1 MMKLVDILYENT
13 KANNKFVNFLIP
25 KLTEWYE
32 NLYNNTDWYNAA
44 YNTVNTQKGP
54 YEYRAA
60 AMNAN
65 IQIEELNKLTSS
77 AASTLNMDM
86 GQLISFRK
94 KLNAHQ
100 KSLNDNLNLVVHLRD
115 MFNSIVGGY
124 FMDIYS
130 VSPGVMIEVWDRWMK
145 EVYEPESEKR
155 EMSYGGKKLI
165 PISNNEWSGQMGD
178 DIHADDWEKINP
190 RFGQQDFW
198 KWFSTMGMGE
208 QYYVTSSYLE
218 DVRGKEPLMFDA
230 KDKEEM
236 LTFIDNVEMEMA
248 IDELSQ
254 YFTTV
259 GARKVIKY
267 LRGLGKQAFIHDDID
282 DVEKEIGLQIK
293 TFIDHHPEID
303 FDTDGDSDQTFTRIG
318 EILNDYLHY

>member
-13 KANNKFVNFLIP
+13 KANNKFVNLLIP

-32 NLYNNTDWYNAA
+32 NLYNDTDWYNAA

-77 AASTLNMDM
+77 AANTLNMDM

-94 KLNAHQ
+94 KLNTHQ

-115 MFNSIVGGY
+115 MFNSIGAGY

-155 EMSYGGKKLI
+155 EMSYGGKKLV
-165 PISNNEWSGQMGD
+165 PISNMGD

-190 RFGQQDFW
+190 DFGQQDFW

-254 YFTTV
+254 YFTSV
-259 GARKVIKY
+259 GARKVIN
-267 LRGLGKQAFIHDDID
+267 FIRQKPSWPYDDDDID
-282 DVEKEIGLQIK
+282 SVEEEIGLDIK
-293 TFIDHHPEID
+293 KYVDDHPEID
-303 FDTDGDSDQTFTRIG
+303 FDTDGDSDHTFTRIG

>member
-1 MMKLVDILYENT
+1 MKLVDILYENT
-13 KANNKFVNFLIP
+13 KANNKFVNLLIP

-32 NLYNNTDWYNAA
+32 NLYNDTDWYNAA
-44 YNTVNTQKGP
+44 YNTVNTHKGP

-77 AASTLNMDM
+77 AANTLNMDM

-94 KLNAHQ
+94 KLNTHQ
-100 KSLNDNLNLVVHLRD
+100 KSLNDNLNLLVHLRD
-115 MFNSIVGGY
+115 MFNSIGSGY

-155 EMSYGGKKLI
+155 EMSYGGKKLV
-165 PISNNEWSGQMGD
+165 PISNMGD

-190 RFGQQDFW
+190 DFGQQDFW

-254 YFTTV
+254 YFTSV
-259 GARKVIKY
+259 GARKVIN
-267 LRGLGKQAFIHDDID
+267 FIRQKPSWPYDDDDID
-282 DVEKEIGLQIK
+282 SVEEEIGLDIK
-293 TFIDHHPEID
+293 NYVDDHPEID
-303 FDTDGDSDQTFTRIG
+303 FDTDGDIDQTFTHIG
-318 EILNDYLHY
+318 EILNDYLNF